1 MKESFILYTE
11 YAKHIGLLDIEQRGV
26 LLTAIM
32 NYQTGESLPEMD
44 GGTAMAFSFIK
55 EQLDR
60 DNAKYEETLK
70 KRSDAGKKGGAPKGN
85 ENAKTTKNNQTQAK
99 QANDFSNNQTQAK
112 QADNEHE
119 HVDVYVHD
127 SSDCTSEH
135 SASAREDASEQVE
148 EYQQFMKDHPQVV
161 EDITNPSLIAAVNFR
176 ILSEKISQSK
186 FLQTRYSLSWL
197 LSNYRKI
204 AGDAYQDFRRAP
216 PNGDDQLRYLKEL
229 YNEADEGGGNA
240 EENGD

>member
-11 YAKHIGLLDIEQRGV
+11 YAKHMGLLDMEQRGV

-32 NYQTGESLPEMD
+32 NYQTGEELPEMD

-70 KRSDAGKKGGAPKGN
+70 KRSDAGKQGGRPKSE
-85 ENAKTTKNNQTQAK
+85 ENSEKQTKAKKANAFSEKQTKAK
-99 QANDFSNNQTQAK
+99 K
-112 QADNEHE
+112 ADNEHEHE

-135 SASAREDASEQVE
+135 SAPAREDVSEQVE

-204 AGDAYQDFRRAP
+204 IADAYQDFRRAP

-229 YNEADEGGGNA
+229 YEEAEEDGDNA
-240 EENGD
+240 EEDGD

>member
-11 YAKHIGLLDIEQRGV
+11 YAKHMQLLNIEQRGV

-32 NYQTGESLPEMD
+32 NCQTGEELPEMD
-44 GGTAMAFSFIK
+44 GATAMAFSFIK

-85 ENAKTTKNNQTQAK
+85 ENAKTSKDNQKQAK
-99 QANDFSNNQTQAK
+99 QANAFSNKQTQTK

-127 SSDCTSEH
+127 STDCTSVL
-135 SASAREDASEQVE
+135 SAPAREDVSDQVE
-148 EYQQFMKDHPQVV
+148 EYQQFMKDHPKVV
-161 EDITNPSLIAAVNFR
+161 EDITNPSLICAVNFR

-204 AGDAYQDFRRAP
+204 VTDAYQDFRRAP

-229 YNEADEGGGNA
+229 YDEADEEKRDA
-240 EENGD
+240 EEDSD